1 MEEDN
6 GLTNFSDMKK
16 KNVMKKR
23 VKKQAESKNDI
34 KEASNSEDNSIDLD
48 RIEDVNA
55 NQINLGKDSSGG
67 SKIKKQTTGDSLTK
81 ENIKNQ

>member
-6 GLTNFSDMKK
+6 GLSNFSDMKK
-16 KNVMKKR
+16 KNVLKKR
-23 VKKQAESKNDI
+23 VKKQPESKNDI

-55 NQINLGKDSSGG
+55 NQINLARDSQGN
-67 SKIKKQTTGDSLTK
+67 SKIKKQGTKDSWTK
-81 ENIKNQ
+81 EKIKNQ